1 MKQVSLRIIGQSR
14 SYSIYVLVALATA
27 LFASVASPCQSLAD
41 QRPEWTFRFGRTV
54 PVDQVIGRGLS
65 LGLGV
70 QWKAAHGRLL
80 ATLDLAGLDSGRYGH
95 GHFTQRILGIAYVSR
110 PVKSRPTQPG
120 TVAGPWLGGG
130 LALIDELDK
139 VVGFTLLGGC
149 NLSREM
155 MLEVRYSS
163 ARRWGFDYGATTV
176 SLAWRISSGP
186 SH

>member
-1 MKQVSLRIIGQSR
+1 MEARPYTICL
-14 SYSIYVLVALATA
+14 LVALVTA
-27 LFASVASPCQSLAD
+27 LFASVAEPCQALAG
-41 QRPEWTFRFGRTV
+41 QRPEWSVRLGRTV
-54 PVDQVIGRGLS
+54 PVDEVIGSGVS

-80 ATLDLAGLDSGRYGH
+80 ATLDLAGLDSGAYGQ
-95 GHFTQRILGIAYVSR
+95 GTFTQRILGIAYTSR
-110 PVKSRPTQPG
+110 AVKSTPTQPG

-139 VVGFTLLGGC
+139 VVGYTLLGGC

-155 MLEVRYSS
+155 MLEVRHSR

-176 SLAWRISSGP
+176 SLAWRISSGED
-186 SH
+186 